1 MRASTLR
8 SGLVHA
14 AILLVFGAGAG
25 CGSPPPALCGS
36 GACPDGW
43 HCSAKTDQCIQGLCG
58 NGRIDSGEACD
69 DGGAIDGDVLDGE
82 TCNAAC
88 TSDETCGNGIRDL
101 TVNPPEVCDCRNDPV
116 LGWVCDP
123 PEAVYCR
130 VNVPT
135 GACMSTA
142 LCGNGLTDPPFEEC
156 DDGRGGIAMDSL
168 TCNSD
173 CTAARHGDGKVNPQF
188 EGEQCDR
195 EAPQRPGTLGPS
207 CQSPTCNLD
216 CTHSSCGDAR
226 TNAMDTR
233 VAPNGEECDLG
244 SRNGDNAS
252 CRGNC
257 TNNVCGDGF
266 EDRTNVGGRPAEGC
280 DRGADSARSAEDDR
294 HCSYSPSDPVCW
306 LCRGCEWVE
315 GVRHW
320 CGDGT
325 RDTWDFN
332 LNRALST
339 PEGCDQGSLNGRGA
353 VDVCVYGQAT
363 CSLCTQS
370 CQTQNVTGPVCGD
383 RIVQGGWTDEARTV
397 WYEEECDSDV
407 ATACGTCGAI
417 GTSNECRNVPK
428 AAAQGTLAI
437 VANRDLL
444 GVTFAIAWDV
454 SQDPTVFE
462 YVEAGG
468 AVTHAGAVPVV
479 IGADVDATASNTA
492 SAVANATTASFGAAF
507 TATANGSVVTITNRT
522 QGIRGNGPIEL
533 DPPGTTA
540 LQRIDL
546 HGGVGCRQDQPC
558 RNDSDCAE
566 GYYCNNARVC
576 RIRA

>member
-25 CGSPPPALCGS
+25 CGSPPPALCGN

-58 NGRIDSGEACD
+58 NGRVDSGEACD

-142 LCGNGLTDPPFEEC
+142 LCGNGDTDPP
-156 DDGRGGIAMDSL
+156 L
-168 TCNSD
+168 
-173 CTAARHGDGKVNPQF
+173 
-188 EGEQCDR
+188 
-195 EAPQRPGTLGPS
+195 
-207 CQSPTCNLD
+207 
-216 CTHSSCGDAR
+216 
-226 TNAMDTR
+226 
-233 VAPNGEECDLG
+233 EECDLG
-244 SRNGDNAS
+244 VNNGDNAS
-252 CRGNC
+252 CLGNC
-257 TNNVCGDGF
+257 IRNVCGDGF
-266 EDRTNVGGRPAEGC
+266 QDRTNVGGRPVEGC
-280 DRGADSARSAEDDR
+280 DFGPESARSAADDT
-294 HCSYSPSDPVCW
+294 HCSYSASSTGCQ
-306 LCRGCEWVE
+306 LCRECQWVD

-332 LNRALST
+332 LNRALSA
-339 PEGCDQGSLNGRGA
+339 PEGCDQGSLNGRG
-353 VDVCVYGQAT
+353 VGDVCVYGQAT
-363 CSLCTQS
+363 CALCTRS

-383 RIVQGGWTDEARTV
+383 RIVQGGWTDETRTV
-397 WYEEECDSDV
+397 WHDEECDSDV
-407 ATACGTCGAI
+407 AMACGTCGAI
-417 GTSNECRNVPK
+417 GTSNECRNVPR

-454 SQDPTVFE
+454 TRDSTVFE
-462 YVEAGG
+462 YIEAAGT
-468 AVTHAGAVPVV
+468 VTHAGALPVV
-479 IGADVDATASNTA
+479 IGADASATARNTA
-492 SAVANATTASFGAAF
+492 TAVASAATAPFGAGFSA
-507 TATANGSVVTITNRT
+507 AANGSVVTITNRT

-540 LQRIDL
+540 LQKIDL
-546 HGGVGCRQDQPC
+546 LGGVGCRLDQPC
-558 RNDSDCAE
+558 RQSGQDCAE
-566 GYYCNNARVC
+566 GYYCHSLGHC
-576 RIRA
+576 RM